1 MRKIVYLSLITL
13 LSFQLTFAQQKEKKT
28 EDWNIPKPTQKL
40 TNAKFSKII
49 IQDLRLDKEDM
60 GFVQKGAFNRYTLI
74 KPIIPLK
81 KQIEDIFNDLIVKDS
96 FNKNELIVQI
106 RDFYFSELTS
116 GMSEEGKFKFR
127 ATIFAG
133 EPQNYKLIKKVDE
146 VYKNSSMDVTLQLER
161 ESGEL
166 ILKIIS
172 EALVTVKPLEER
184 IYTLEDIDNFEGI
197 EKNKLAL
204 YTNDKYVDG
213 IYKDFQ
219 SFSMQI
225 PSMPIHE
232 VKEGNNTIKVYYLN
246 ENKKSKNARGNYA
259 AIYQGK
265 LYINNG
271 EEFIKLTKKEND
283 YYFYGYVSKKAS
295 FGKQLGVG
303 VATGVLTSLL
313 TGGFGV
319 AFFPTTDSVLYE
331 FKMDFL
337 NGSFIPIQEVKQKK

>member
-1 MRKIVYLSLITL
+1 
-13 LSFQLTFAQQKEKKT
+13 
-28 EDWNIPKPTQKL
+28 
-40 TNAKFSKII
+40 
-49 IQDLRLDKEDM
+49 
-60 GFVQKGAFNRYTLI
+60 
-74 KPIIPLK
+74 
-81 KQIEDIFNDLIVKDS
+81 
-96 FNKNELIVQI
+96 
-106 RDFYFSELTS
+106 
-116 GMSEEGKFKFR
+116 MSEEGKFKFR

-337 NGSFIPIQEVKQKK
+337 NGSFIPIQEVKQNK